1 MARAGRAVS
10 GHGAENILQNT
21 AAGARTIV
29 VSMSVNP
36 VFPVGTP
43 EAVADL
49 AASSA
54 APARGLGAATIDRDL
69 SWLEFNR
76 RVLQEA
82 LDERTPLLER
92 VKFLAIFS
100 SNLDEFFMKRMALIR
115 PAHGDDSLAAQE
127 QRDLFLLVRQRII
140 AMLEQESGC
149 FSDVLRP
156 RLAEHGVHLLGWE
169 QLTAEQRAEVSEV
182 FDHRISPVL
191 TPLSLDAAHP
201 FPYVSNLSTS
211 WAFRLGDPVSGESVL
226 VRVKVPRELY
236 QWLRVRTGVRSP
248 ERAFVGLDEV
258 VAANAQKL
266 FPGMIIENASQF
278 RVCRDAEVEL
288 ADNGLSKRDMVE
300 LELQQRRF
308 EPVVRLELQPNAD
321 PAMVAE
327 LRSRFSLAPDD
338 IYEMSALLDYTT
350 LFEIAELPMPELR
363 DPPWTP
369 LPPLGLEQIDG
380 DIFTAIRRGDVL
392 IHQPYDSFDAG
403 VERFIRE
410 AADDPQ
416 TLSIKMTV
424 YRVGDDT
431 PFVQSLI
438 RAAEAGKQVACVIE
452 LNARF
457 DEVRNLHWSR
467 ELEKVGA
474 HVVFG
479 LSGLK
484 THAKTAL
491 VVREEGDAVRCY
503 AHVATGNYHSRTARL
518 YEDVGLLTADPRVTD
533 DVVTLFHFLTGRSR
547 TPEFSTLVV
556 APMAMRAEFVRL
568 IQREIDNQ
576 QAGRPARIVC
586 KMNQLEDP
594 EMCLL
599 LSHAS
604 QAGVPVD
611 LIVRG
616 LSTLAPG
623 VHGLTENIRIRSI
636 IGRFLEHSRIFHF
649 AAGAEDPLD
658 GVFLIGSAD
667 WMHRN
672 LSERVE
678 TAVPILERRLRA
690 RLWEIL
696 EISLADRRN
705 AWEMQPDGSYAQ
717 LFPEE
722 HDGIS
727 AEGTHAAMMRLA
739 LARHAV

>member
-1 MARAGRAVS
+1 
-10 GHGAENILQNT
+10 
-21 AAGARTIV
+21 
-29 VSMSVNP
+29 MSANP

-43 EAVADL
+43 EAVADM
-49 AASSA
+49 AVSSV
-54 APARGLGAATIDRDL
+54 APARGLGAAAVDRDL

-82 LDERTPLLER
+82 LDDRTPLLER

-100 SNLDEFFMKRMALIR
+100 SNLEEFFMKRMALIR
-115 PAHGDDSLAAQE
+115 PAPGDESHAGQE
-127 QRDLFLLVRQRII
+127 QRDLFLLVRERIM
-140 AMLEQESGC
+140 AMLEQESAC
-149 FSDVLRP
+149 YRDVLRP
-156 RLAEHGVHLLGWE
+156 RLAEHGVYLHTWE
-169 QLTAEQRAEVSEV
+169 QLTPEV
-182 FDHRISPVL
+182 FDKRISPVL

-211 WAFRLGDPVSGESVL
+211 YAFRLGDPVSGESVL
-226 VRVKVPRELY
+226 VRVKVPREVY
-236 QWLRVRTGVRSP
+236 QWLRVRAGVRSP
-248 ERAFVGLDEV
+248 ERVFVGLDEV
-258 VAANAQKL
+258 IAANAQKL
-266 FPGMIIENASQF
+266 FPGMVIESGSQF

-288 ADNGLSKRDMVE
+288 DDNGLSKRDMVE

-321 PAMVAE
+321 PEMVAE
-327 LRSRFSLAPDD
+327 LRSRFSLAPED
-338 IYEMSALLDYTT
+338 IYEMNAMLDYTT

-363 DPPWTP
+363 DPPWSP
-369 LPPLGLEQIDG
+369 LPPLGLEQVES

-410 AADDPQ
+410 AANDPQ
-416 TLSIKMTV
+416 TVSIKMTV

-457 DEVRNLHWSR
+457 DEARNLHWSR

-491 VVREEGDAVRCY
+491 VVRQEGEGVRCY
-503 AHVATGNYHSRTARL
+503 AHLATGNYHSRTARL

-556 APMAMRAEFVRL
+556 APMAMRTQFVQL
-568 IQREIDNQ
+568 IQREIDNHR
-576 QAGRPARIVC
+576 AGRPARIVC

-599 LSHAS
+599 LTRAS
-604 QAGVPVD
+604 QAGVPVE

-616 LSTLAPG
+616 LSCLAPG
-623 VHGLTENIRIRSI
+623 VPVLTENIRIRSI
-636 IGRFLEHSRIFHF
+636 VGRFLEHSRIFHF
-649 AAGAEDPLD
+649 AGGAEDPLD
-658 GVFLIGSAD
+658 GVFLIGSGD

-696 EISLADRRN
+696 DISLVDRRN
-705 AWEMQPDGSYAQ
+705 AWEMQPDGSYLQ
-717 LFPEE
+717 LFPDEE
-722 HDGIS
+722 EGIG

>member
-1 MARAGRAVS
+1 
-10 GHGAENILQNT
+10 
-21 AAGARTIV
+21 
-29 VSMSVNP
+29 
-36 VFPVGTP
+36 
-43 EAVADL
+43 
-49 AASSA
+49 
-54 APARGLGAATIDRDL
+54 
-69 SWLEFNR
+69 
-76 RVLQEA
+76 
-82 LDERTPLLER
+82 
-92 VKFLAIFS
+92 
-100 SNLDEFFMKRMALIR
+100 MKRMALIR
-115 PAHGDDSLAAQE
+115 PAHGDESLAAQE
-127 QRDLFLLVRQRII
+127 QRDLFLLVRDRTM
-140 AMLEQESGC
+140 AMLEQESRC
-149 FSDVLRP
+149 FRDVLLP
-156 RLAEHGVHLLGWE
+156 GMAEHGVHLVGWE
-169 QLTAEQRAEVSEV
+169 QLTAEQQAEVSGV

-248 ERAFVGLDEV
+248 ERVFVGLDEV
-258 VAANAQKL
+258 IAANAQKL
-266 FPGMIIENASQF
+266 FPGMVMESASQF

-288 ADNGLSKRDMVE
+288 DDNGLSKRDMVE

-321 PAMVAE
+321 PQMVAE
-327 LRSRFSLAPDD
+327 LRSRFSLAPED

-363 DPPWTP
+363 DPPWVP
-369 LPPLGLEQIDG
+369 LPPLGLEQVDG

-416 TLSIKMTV
+416 TVSIKMTV

-457 DEVRNLHWSR
+457 DEARNLHWSR

-491 VVREEGDAVRCY
+491 VVRQEDDGVRCY
-503 AHVATGNYHSRTARL
+503 AHLATGNYHSRTARL

-556 APMAMRAEFVRL
+556 APMEMRSEFVEL
-568 IQREIDNQ
+568 IEREIENQ
-576 QAGRPARIVC
+576 RAGRPARIVC

-599 LSHAS
+599 LSRAS
-604 QAGVPVD
+604 EAGVPVD

-616 LSTLAPG
+616 LSCLAPG
-623 VHGLTENIRIRSI
+623 VPGLTENIRIRSI
-636 IGRFLEHSRIFHF
+636 VGRFLEHSRIFHF

-658 GVFLIGSAD
+658 GVFLIGSGD

-678 TAVPILERRLRA
+678 TAVPILERRLRS

-696 EISLADRRN
+696 DISLVDRRN
-705 AWEMQPDGSYAQ
+705 AWEMQPDSSYVQ
-717 LFPEE
+717 LFPDGD
-722 HDGIS
+722 DGIA

-739 LARHAV
+739 LTRHAV

>member
-1 MARAGRAVS
+1 MDAS
-10 GHGAENILQNT
+10 
-21 AAGARTIV
+21 
-29 VSMSVNP
+29 P
-36 VFPVGTP
+36 VFPAGTP

-54 APARGLGAATIDRDL
+54 SADHGLGPAWVDRDL

-100 SNLDEFFMKRMALIR
+100 SNLDEFFQKRIALIR
-115 PAHGDDSLAAQE
+115 PAPADESATAQE
-127 QRDLFLLVRQRII
+127 QRDLFLLVRERVM
-140 AMLEQESGC
+140 AMLEQQARC

-156 RLAEHGVHLLGWE
+156 RLAEHGVHLLRWLDLSEE
-169 QLTAEQRAEVSEV
+169 QQDEVSRI
-182 FDHRISPVL
+182 FDSRISPVL

-211 WAFRLGDPVSGESVL
+211 WAFMLGDPVSGESVL

-236 QWLRVRTGVRSP
+236 QWLRVRAGVRSP
-248 ERAFVGLDEV
+248 ERVFVGLDEV
-258 VAANAQKL
+258 IAANAQKL
-266 FPGMIIENASQF
+266 FPGMTIEGASQF

-288 ADNGLSKRDMVE
+288 EDDGLSKRDMVE

-321 PAMVAE
+321 PAMVSE
-327 LRSRFSLAPDD
+327 LCDRFALGPEDL
-338 IYEMSALLDYTT
+338 YEMTALLDYTT
-350 LFEIAELPMPELR
+350 LFEIAELPIPELR

-369 LPPLGLEQIDG
+369 LPPIGLEG
-380 DIFTAIRRGDVL
+380 EGSIFSAIRRGDVF

-410 AADDPQ
+410 AAEDPQ
-416 TLSIKMTV
+416 TVSIKMTV

-438 RAAEAGKQVACVIE
+438 HAAEAGKQVACVIE

-457 DEVRNLHWSR
+457 DEARNLHWSR

-474 HVVFG
+474 HVVYG
-479 LSGLK
+479 VSGLK
-484 THAKTAL
+484 THAKSAL
-491 VVREEGDAVRCY
+491 VVRQEEDALRCY
-503 AHVATGNYHSRTARL
+503 AHLATGNYHSRTARL
-518 YEDVGLLTADPRVTD
+518 YEDVGLLTADPNVTN
-533 DVVTLFHFLTGRSR
+533 DVVTLFHFLTGRAR
-547 TPEFSTLVV
+547 TPSFSTLEV
-556 APMAMRAEFVRL
+556 APMSMRSEFVEL
-568 IQREIDNQ
+568 IEGEIENHE
-576 QAGRPARIVC
+576 AGRPARIVC

-594 EMCLL
+594 EMCRL
-599 LSHAS
+599 LSRAS
-604 QAGVPVD
+604 QAGVPID

-616 LSTLAPG
+616 LSCLAAG
-623 VHGLTENIRIRSI
+623 VPGLTENVRIRSVV
-636 IGRFLEHSRIFHF
+636 GRFLEHSRIFHF
-649 AAGAEDPLD
+649 AAGVEDPLD
-658 GVFLIGSAD
+658 GVFLIGSGD

-678 TAVPILERRLRA
+678 TAVPIIQRRLRA

-696 EISLADRRN
+696 ELSLADRRN
-705 AWEMQPDGSYAQ
+705 AWELQPDGSYVQ
-717 LFPEE
+717 LFPEAGDE
-722 HDGIS
+722 LG
-727 AEGTHAAMMRLA
+727 AEGTHSTMMRLA

>member
-1 MARAGRAVS
+1 
-10 GHGAENILQNT
+10 
-21 AAGARTIV
+21 
-29 VSMSVNP
+29 MSANP

-49 AASSA
+49 AVSSVG
-54 APARGLGAATIDRDL
+54 PARGLGAAAVDRDL

-82 LDERTPLLER
+82 LDDRTPLLER

-115 PAHGDDSLAAQE
+115 PAPGDESHAAQE
-127 QRDLFLLVRQRII
+127 QRDLFLLVRERIM
-140 AMLEQESGC
+140 AMLEQESAC
-149 FSDVLRP
+149 YRDVLRP
-156 RLAEHGVHLLGWE
+156 RLAEHGVHLRTWE
-169 QLTAEQRAEVSEV
+169 QLTPEQQAEASEV
-182 FDHRISPVL
+182 FDKRISPVL

-211 WAFRLGDPVSGESVL
+211 YAFRLGDPVSGESVL

-248 ERAFVGLDEV
+248 ERVFVGLDEV
-258 VAANAQKL
+258 IAANAQKL
-266 FPGMIIENASQF
+266 FPGMVIESGSQF

-288 ADNGLSKRDMVE
+288 DDNGLSKRDMVE

-321 PAMVAE
+321 PEMVAE
-327 LRSRFSLAPDD
+327 LRSRFSLAPED
-338 IYEMSALLDYTT
+338 IYEMNAMLDYTT

-363 DPPWTP
+363 DPPWSP
-369 LPPLGLEQIDG
+369 LPPLGLEQVES

-410 AADDPQ
+410 AANDPQ
-416 TLSIKMTV
+416 TVSIKMTV

-457 DEVRNLHWSR
+457 DEARNLHWSR

-491 VVREEGDAVRCY
+491 VVRQEDDGVRCY
-503 AHVATGNYHSRTARL
+503 AHLATGNYHSRTARL
-518 YEDVGLLTADPRVTD
+518 YEDVGLLTADARLTD

-556 APMAMRAEFVRL
+556 APMAMRAEFVQL
-568 IQREIDNQ
+568 IEREIDNHR
-576 QAGRPARIVC
+576 AGRPARIVC

-599 LSHAS
+599 LTRAS

-616 LSTLAPG
+616 LSCLAPG
-623 VHGLTENIRIRSI
+623 VPVLTENIRIRSI
-636 IGRFLEHSRIFHF
+636 VGRFLEHSRIFHF
-649 AAGAEDPLD
+649 AGGAEDPLD
-658 GVFLIGSAD
+658 GVFLIGSGD

-696 EISLADRRN
+696 DISLIDRRN

-717 LFPEE
+717 LFPDEE
-722 HDGIS
+722 DGIG
-727 AEGTHAAMMRLA
+727 ADGTHAAMMRLA

>member
-1 MARAGRAVS
+1 MDAS
-10 GHGAENILQNT
+10 
-21 AAGARTIV
+21 AA
-29 VSMSVNP
+29 
-36 VFPVGTP
+36 FPVGTP

-54 APARGLGAATIDRDL
+54 APAHELGSARVDRDL

-76 RVLQEA
+76 RVLHEA

-115 PAHGDDSLAAQE
+115 PAPGDESHAAQE
-127 QRDLFLLVRQRII
+127 RRDKFVTVRERVM
-140 AMLEQESGC
+140 AMLEQEARC
-149 FSDVLRP
+149 FWDVLRP

-169 QLTAEQRAEVSEV
+169 QLTEEQQAEASAV
-182 FDHRISPVL
+182 FDTRISPVL
-191 TPLSLDAAHP
+191 TPLSLDEAHP

-211 WAFRLGDPVSGESVL
+211 WAFRLGDPVNGESVL
-226 VRVKVPRELY
+226 VRVKVPSELY
-236 QWLRVRTGVRSP
+236 QWLRVRAGVESGM
-248 ERAFVGLDEV
+248 RAFVGLDGV
-258 VAANAQKL
+258 IAANAQKL
-266 FPGMIIENASQF
+266 FPGMEIESASQF

-288 ADNGLSKRDMVE
+288 EDDGLSKRDQVE

-327 LRSRFSLAPDD
+327 LRSRFALGSED

-369 LPPLGLEQIDG
+369 LPPLGLEHVDG
-380 DIFTAIRRGDVL
+380 DIFHAIRRGDVL

-416 TLSIKMTV
+416 TVSIKMTV

-438 RAAEAGKQVACVIE
+438 RAAESGKQVACVIE

-457 DEVRNLHWSR
+457 DEARNLHWSR

-491 VVREEGDAVRCY
+491 VVRQEDDAVRCY
-503 AHVATGNYHSRTARL
+503 AHLATGNYHSRTARI
-518 YEDVGLLTADPRVTD
+518 YEDVGLLTADPRVTS

-556 APMAMRAEFVRL
+556 APMSMRSEFVGL
-568 IQREIDNQ
+568 VEREIEHHL
-576 QAGRPARIVC
+576 AGRPARIVC

-594 EMCLL
+594 EMCVL
-599 LSHAS
+599 LSRAS
-604 QAGVPVD
+604 EAGVPID

-616 LSTLAPG
+616 LTTMAPG
-623 VHGLTENIRIRSI
+623 VPGLTENIRIRSI
-636 IGRFLEHSRIFHF
+636 VGRFLEHSRIFHF
-649 AAGAEDPLD
+649 AAGAGDPLD
-658 GVFLIGSAD
+658 GVFLIGSGD

-705 AWEMQPDGSYAQ
+705 AWEMQPDGSYVQ
-717 LFPEE
+717 LVPE
-722 HDGIS
+722 DGDELG
-727 AEGTHAAMMRLA
+727 AEGTHSAMMRLA